1 MESTMKSILLSV
13 NGEMPT
19 LEVIDFPTGSGSNL
33 DFYYKHIECDCI
45 DIVHTYALEE
55 LGVRGSIGEFC
66 MVIDD
71 EGLLKDN
78 PVFNPIASLLYGCDL
93 HGQPIA
99 GKALICQNRETPDG
113 IETVGLTDY
122 DVYQFQTYLGE
133 IIKKHNERVKDR
145 QKNN

>member
-13 NGEMPT
+13 KGGTPMS
-19 LEVIDFPTGSGSNL
+19 EVIDFPTGSGSNL
-33 DFYYKHIECDCI
+33 DFYYKQIGCDCI

-55 LGVRGSIGEFC
+55 LGVRGSVGEFC

-78 PVFNPIASLLYGCDL
+78 PVLNPIASLLYGCDL

-99 GKALICQNRETPDG
+99 GNVLICQNRETPVG

-122 DVYQFQTYLGE
+122 DVYQFHTYLGE
-133 IIKKHNERVKDR
+133 IIKKHNERVKER
-145 QKNN
+145 QKNS